1 MEFSQVLCLCLI
13 VTSPLQLWLVLA
25 KIEKLHKDT
34 LKYLADSMVVG
45 GEPVKLVEHRAEI
58 AAEKFKDERDRKAY
72 LQEEMRARATRAM
85 G

>member
-1 MEFSQVLCLCLI
+1 V

-34 LKYLADSMVVG
+34 LKYLHDTMQVG
-45 GEPVKLVEHRAEI
+45 GEPVRLVEHRAEI

-72 LQEEMRARATRAM
+72 LQEEMRRRVTQAI